1 MISIKSNQIFNF
13 FFFISHLF
21 TYKTKKKRKSRCTL
35 VIQYTRDIYL
45 VTYLWTQKL
54 QKDCKSLN
62 LPSKESELHTEG
74 YLLGDSMHVRIIAFL
89 FKTVIY
95 ISGFIQDIEASWFF
109 KEYKV
114 CNPSNRD
121 GLTTFTGFKI
131 TRKYKIEAVMPTSM
145 LFMSIAHCNHGKV
158 DYEKT
163 TRMSSNHDINWDQP
177 FCMIKP
183 NLGTKLRDLPEDIP
197 QNLDNRELE
206 SQGSLNLTLGN
217 MVANNPKEAK
227 GRTEIIGGNA
237 TAQTRT
243 KIKDNFI
250 PIKNFINTLADKTVQ
265 LFIGGNRKHINYSG
279 LKESS
284 HLNDLQL
291 SSIQSSLEW
300 ESRNLVCYKIARRR
314 KYAKRDI
321 LYYMP
326 HTFVGALFECQLS
339 TEDKRYLFQNLS
351 TIDLFQF
358 HNFDIKCDR
367 SLSRALK
374 PLVAE
379 DSTKQWFERKE
390 TSFIQTIPYLTTA
403 TPYNLRFKLSDTND
417 MFQHTWASDIDVN
430 EEYNYNEFE
439 VNLISQA
446 IAKSANHVNKL
457 LMTRPLFK
465 LSKTNSLHSYDNDD
479 EDEDGNERQEFVN
492 SRYNRMRDKFDK
504 FDIDQ
509 RVSLIISSILGK
521 KDIFNLFQS
530 LQAPWDVISD
540 K

>member
-1 MISIKSNQIFNF
+1 
-13 FFFISHLF
+13 
-21 TYKTKKKRKSRCTL
+21 
-35 VIQYTRDIYL
+35 
-45 VTYLWTQKL
+45 
-54 QKDCKSLN
+54 
-62 LPSKESELHTEG
+62 
-74 YLLGDSMHVRIIAFL
+74 
-89 FKTVIY
+89 
-95 ISGFIQDIEASWFF
+95 WFF

-183 NLGTKLRDLPEDIP
+183 DLGTKLRDLPEDIP
-197 QNLDNRELE
+197 QNLDTRELE
-206 SQGSLNLTLGN
+206 LQGSLNLTL
-217 MVANNPKEAK
+217 
-227 GRTEIIGGNA
+227 
-237 TAQTRT
+237 
-243 KIKDNFI
+243 DNFI

-358 HNFDIKCDR
+358 HNFDIRCDR

-457 LMTRPLFK
+457 L
-465 LSKTNSLHSYDNDD
+465 
-479 EDEDGNERQEFVN
+479 
-492 SRYNRMRDKFDK
+492 
-504 FDIDQ
+504 
-509 RVSLIISSILGK
+509 
-521 KDIFNLFQS
+521 
-530 LQAPWDVISD
+530 
-540 K
+540 